1 MSKRGVLGIDRLST
15 TLSKGERS
23 FTLRV
28 AALELVSGE
37 VLCVTGAS
45 GTGKTLFLE
54 LLSLLRAPEPPAGY
68 HWTAPDRR
76 RTDLARLWRFGARGT
91 GLARMRGAL
100 FGFVPQ
106 AGALVPFLSVRANV
120 ALTQRISGRRDP
132 ARVAVLL
139 DRLGLNALADL
150 PPAALSIGQRQ
161 RVSIARALAHRPA
174 FVIADE
180 PTAALDP
187 AAADAVMR
195 LLLDTAREDGAGVVL
210 SSHDLAR
217 IEGLGPRRLE
227 FVARELRPGLV
238 RSEAREVR
246 C

>member
-1 MSKRGVLGIDRLST
+1 MRQRGVLGIDQLAT
-15 TLSKGERS
+15 TLSKGGRS

-28 AALELVSGE
+28 EALELVSGE

-54 LLSLLRAPEPPAGY
+54 LLSLLRAPEPPARY
-68 HWTAPDRR
+68 RWTDLDLRQ
-76 RTDLARLWRFGARGT
+76 TDLARLWLSGPRGT

-120 ALTQRISGRRDP
+120 ALTQEISGRRDP
-132 ARVAVLL
+132 ARVAALL
-139 DRLGLNALADL
+139 DRLGLTALADL
-150 PPAALSIGQRQ
+150 PPSALSIGQRQ
-161 RVSIARALAHRPA
+161 RVSIARALAHCPA

-187 AAADAVMR
+187 DAADAVMQ

-217 IEGLGPRRLE
+217 VERLGTRRLE

-238 RSEAREVR
+238 RSEAREVG